1 MPAQLTV
8 SAPFDIEDC
17 GRGLWCLRPH
27 DALQTA
33 VYVSGSLPFAKLS
46 KCEAFS
52 IEWLDGGSA
61 VLHLGLPA
69 QIVTVP
75 VASAFLHEPLTAL
88 YGALP
93 LARLDAKT
101 KRFWRRIFALVRL
114 PGGQI
119 LLGWLGPRT
128 RRAAK

>member
-17 GRGLWCLRPH
+17 GRGLWCLRAH

-33 VYVSGSLPFAKLS
+33 VYVSGSLPFSQLS
-46 KCEAFS
+46 KCEAFN
-52 IEWLDGGSA
+52 IEWLEGGSA

-75 VASAFLHEPLTAL
+75 VTSAFAHEPRPDL
-88 YGALP
+88 YGVLP
-93 LARLDAKT
+93 LARLDAVT
-101 KRFWRRIFALVRL
+101 LRFWRRVFGLVRV
-114 PGGQI
+114 PGGQM
-119 LLGWLGPRT
+119 LLGWLSRRT
-128 RRAAK
+128 RTAAP